1 MSTYLLAFIIGK
13 FDHIELSTKRGVK
26 VRGYTKKGH
35 SQDCLEHTKIGAE
48 AIDMY
53 EDYFKIKYPLPKLD
67 LVAYHKMQF
76 RAMENWG
83 LITFKDNVLVNNPK
97 TTPSEL
103 F

>member
-1 MSTYLLAFIIGK
+1 MSSYLLAFVIGK
-13 FDHIELSTKRGVK
+13 FDHIELSTRGE
-26 VRGYTKKGH
+26 VRVRAYTKKGH
-35 SQDCLEHTKIGAE
+35 SYDSLEHTKIAAE

-53 EDYFKIKYPLPKLD
+53 EDYFKIRYPLPKLD

-83 LITFKDNVLVNNPK
+83 LITFKDNVLLNNPK

>member
-1 MSTYLLAFIIGK
+1 
-13 FDHIELSTKRGVK
+13 
-26 VRGYTKKGH
+26 
-35 SQDCLEHTKIGAE
+35 
-48 AIDMY
+48 MY